1 MHIPK
6 IVLRFVIKSLFLP
19 NNKTDFDSMSK
30 VLEGLKYSE
39 SHEWVKVE
47 GNIAVIGVSDF
58 AQAEMGDITYV
69 DMPEVDDTVD
79 AGEEFGAL
87 ESVKAS
93 SELISPVSGTV
104 VEVNAELEDA
114 PEKVNEDAY
123 AAWIIKVEMSDPAQ
137 LDALLD
143 AAAYKAQIG
152 E

>member
-1 MHIPK
+1 
-6 IVLRFVIKSLFLP
+6 
-19 NNKTDFDSMSK
+19 MSK
-30 VLEGLKYSE
+30 ILEGLRYSE

-47 GNIAVIGVSDF
+47 GNVAVIGVSDF
-58 AQAEMGDITYV
+58 AQKEMGDITYV
-69 DMPEVDDTVD
+69 DMPSVDDEVV

-93 SELISPVSGTV
+93 SDLFSPVSGVV
-104 VEVNAELEDA
+104 VEVNEALEDA

-123 AAWIIKVEMSDPAQ
+123 GSWIIKVEMSDPSE

-143 AAAYKAQIG
+143 AAGYKALIG